1 MLAKTLLFPFLAVL
15 ALMAAPVQAVET
27 ADFQS
32 LPLNQVLQELLM
44 KSGGFIP
51 SVDYQTPP
59 GDSLEQYRCYLRL
72 LDEYTR

>member
-1 MLAKTLLFPFLAVL
+1 MPAKTLLLPFLAVL
-15 ALMAAPVQAVET
+15 ASMAAPAHAVET

-32 LPLNQVLQELLM
+32 LPLNQVRQEPLM

-51 SVDYQTPP
+51 SVDYKTPP
-59 GDSLEQYRCYLRL
+59 GDSLDQYRCYLRL